1 MRDETLVDRE
11 EASTFL
17 EKWIAMTPGE
27 PPAQQKWSRRRRFGF
42 ILVSSLFFWVI
53 LLFAIRLI

>member
-1 MRDETLVDRE
+1 MRDETLGDRGDV
-11 EASTFL
+11 SSFL
-17 EKWIAMTPGE
+17 EKWIAMAPGE
-27 PPAQQKWSRRRRFGF
+27 PPEQRKWSRRRRFGF